1 MFVAHGTLEIQ
12 NEPWYGVRLVYQL
25 TGTSRQAYEERVILV
40 RADSDDAAIA
50 LAEQYSKDYESE
62 DTISTGYAMAFH
74 IFDEDGP
81 ALGPGVEVFSLI
93 RESDMDIDAY
103 LDRFHDTGSECCRKT
118 CDDEPEVG

>member
-1 MFVAHGTLEIQ
+1 MQ

-50 LAEQYSKDYESE
+50 LAEEYSKEYESE
-62 DTISTGYAMAFH
+62 TTTYTGYAMAFH

-81 ALGPGVEVFSLI
+81 ALGPVWRCS
-93 RESDMDIDAY
+93 R
-103 LDRFHDTGSECCRKT
+103 
-118 CDDEPEVG
+118 